1 MKKFKFR
8 LEPLLKV
15 KAHREKQRQKE
26 HATAVNNEMTQAQK
40 LDELA
45 HHRNDVVSL
54 QSEMIGKT
62 LSPNQLMTYARY
74 MMKLRKDGVV
84 GGELLKVL
92 GKETERRRAVLAQA
106 ATERKIYEQLKEN
119 QEREFLE
126 VIEKA
131 ERKESDELAIDNFR
145 LRRGSR

>member
-8 LEPLLKV
+8 LEALLKI
-15 KAHREKQRQKE
+15 KAYREKQRQKE
-26 HATAVNNEMTQAQK
+26 HAAAVSNELSQARR
-40 LDELA
+40 LDELII
-45 HHRNDVVSL
+45 HRNDVVSL
-54 QSEMIGKT
+54 QSEMVGKT

-92 GKETERRRAVLAQA
+92 GKETERRRVVLAQA
-106 ATERKIYEQLKEN
+106 ATERKVYEQLKEN

-126 VIEKA
+126 IIEKT